1 MTSDLASTRNV
12 FQCGLDYGGFITM
25 CACTSAQS
33 DSDMHGLI
41 YERLARDLSLYIYTY
56 KHAYI
61 YTYEYESTYVSDLIW
76 HACINLVTTEA
87 YPFKV

>member
-1 MTSDLASTRNV
+1 
-12 FQCGLDYGGFITM
+12 M

-41 YERLARDLSLYIYTY
+41 YERLARDLSLYIYIHTNM
-56 KHAYI
+56 HIYI

-76 HACINLVTTEA
+76 HACSNLVTTGA
-87 YPFKV
+87 YIQKV